1 MQSALD
7 DDMDLNEVL
16 EDLVHFGQHE
26 WIPLW
31 VIVQDAED
39 LVGGEDEDRILET
52 TVALARGLL
61 QRGFRAGDGPM
72 ESAVRFHA
80 WRNQNPDSIA
90 DFIRQQWTRRDD
102 FPDWGDGPWFALP
115 HELRIPCPRSIN

>member
-1 MQSALD
+1 
-7 DDMDLNEVL
+7 MDINEVL
-16 EDLVHFGQHE
+16 EGLLQFGQDD

-39 LVGGEDEDRILET
+39 LVGVEDEAQVLET
-52 TVALARGLL
+52 TIALALGLL
-61 QRGFRAGDGPM
+61 KRGFRAGDGPI

-80 WRNQNPDSIA
+80 WTNQSPEFIA
-90 DFIRQQWTRRDD
+90 DHIRREWARRDD